1 MKSIRVPRLTGGF
14 ATVKVP
20 AYLLRATETVKLIES
35 GSIGGSPHLSEKDLL
50 LLDDLRLKRNSKRA
64 RVSADRP

>member
-1 MKSIRVPRLTGGF
+1 MKSIRVPRSTGRF

-20 AYLLRATETVKLIES
+20 AYLLRAAETMKLIES
-35 GSIGGSPHLSEKDLL
+35 GSIGGAPYLSEKDLL

-64 RVSADRP
+64 RVSADRS